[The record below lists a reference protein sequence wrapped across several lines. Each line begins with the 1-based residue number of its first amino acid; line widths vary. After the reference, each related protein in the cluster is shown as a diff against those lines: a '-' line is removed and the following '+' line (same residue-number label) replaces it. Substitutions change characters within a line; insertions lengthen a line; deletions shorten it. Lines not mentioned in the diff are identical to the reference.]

1 MVYGLSEYLFMDA
14 IVFNSQKNG
23 PILHELTESLCNPFK
38 QLREL
43 PGNLLL
49 VSMYIFL
56 QFDLKIPC

>member
-1 MVYGLSEYLFMDA
+1 MDA

-38 QLREL
+38 QLQEL